1 MGHLPPFLFD
11 IFCACIAKKFI
22 LGNMQS
28 MEPYA
33 KQFSEGLE
41 EFYEPVNPDSFS
53 LTAQEIILFLSEIE
67 AGEDAVSYLNSFNYN
82 RLYFSN
88 LNIAR
93 KMNPLFGSVIDPVKE
108 KEYNSEVMLKNLKAF
123 VFNLRADSG
132 KAHPVEWEINTDE
145 HMAKFKELLETE
157 ASIFDTL

>member
-1 MGHLPPFLFD
+1 MGYLPPFLFD
-11 IFCACIAKKFI
+11 IFCSCVAKKFI

-28 MEPYA
+28 MDPYA
-33 KQFSEGLE
+33 NQFSEALA
-41 EFYEPVNPDSFS
+41 EFYEPVKPESFS

-67 AGEDAVSYLNSFNYN
+67 AGEDSVSYLNSFNYN

-88 LNIAR
+88 LNVAR

-108 KEYNSEVMLKNLKAF
+108 KEYKSEVMLKNLKAY
-123 VFNLRADSG
+123 VFNLRSDNGQS
-132 KAHPVEWEINTDE
+132 HPVEWELNTDE
-145 HMAKFKELLETE
+145 HMVKFKELLESE